1 MGDVIMINSE
11 SVGDPSRFRTL
22 DELERMMAAQPGA
35 PKDLGRVV
43 LLVRKGEGGLRETP
57 ERVTLEPGL
66 GLPGDAWGRREQPK
80 EANQLAVMQHNVAEL
95 IANGQPLA
103 LFGDN
108 LFLDLDLSAEN
119 LPPGSL
125 VRLGKALL
133 EVTPQ
138 HHTPCRKFRAR
149 FGDDAF
155 SFVSR
160 DDLQHLK
167 LRGIYLRVV
176 EKGEVKPGDPVQ
188 VISRPIIPKA

>member
-35 PKDLGRVV
+35 PKDKGQVILV
-43 LLVRKGEGGLRETP
+43 VRKGEGGLRETP

-66 GLPGDAWGRREQPK
+66 GLPGDAWGRRKDRK
-80 EANQLAVMQHNVAEL
+80 EATQLATMQRDVAEL
-95 IANGQPLA
+95 VANGQPLA

-125 VRLGKALL
+125 VRAGGALL
-133 EVTPQ
+133 EVTLQ

-149 FGDDAF
+149 FGDEAF
-155 SFVSR
+155 NFVSR
-160 DDLQHLK
+160 EDLGHLR
-167 LRGIYLRVV
+167 LRGIYLRVL
-176 EKGEVKPGDPVQ
+176 EKGEVKPGDLVE
-188 VISRPIIPKA
+188 VVSRPTTS

>member
-1 MGDVIMINSE
+1 MQDINPINSE
-11 SVGDPSRFRTL
+11 SVGNPSRFRTL
-22 DELERMMAAQPGA
+22 EELERLMATRPGA
-35 PKDLGRVV
+35 PRDRGQVFLV
-43 LLVRKGEGGLRETP
+43 VRKAEGGLRETP

-66 GLPGDAWGRREQPK
+66 GLPGDAWGRREDRK
-80 EANQLAVMQHNVAEL
+80 EANQLAVMQRDVAEL
-95 IANGQPLA
+95 VANGQPLA

-125 VRLGKALL
+125 VRAGGALL

-155 SFVSR
+155 DFVSKE
-160 DDLQHLK
+160 DLEHLK

-176 EKGEVKPGDPVQ
+176 EKGEVRPGDPVE
-188 VISRPIIPKA
+188 VVSRPAIS